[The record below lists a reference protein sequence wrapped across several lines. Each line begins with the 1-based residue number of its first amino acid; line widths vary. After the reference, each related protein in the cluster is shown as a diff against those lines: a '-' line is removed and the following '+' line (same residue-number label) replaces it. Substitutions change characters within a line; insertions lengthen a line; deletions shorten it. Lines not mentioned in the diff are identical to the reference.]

1 MLSSLKNRG
10 KGNSFFLI
18 DNSFA
23 LENTFLYLLFSFVG
37 AIQLRVPSRLS
48 IWLIVAGIRL
58 KPSVTG

>member
-23 LENTFLYLLFSFVG
+23 LENAFLYLLFSFVG
-37 AIQLRVPSRLS
+37 AIQLRV
-48 IWLIVAGIRL
+48 
-58 KPSVTG
+58 SVLQVVFCFLLNRMY